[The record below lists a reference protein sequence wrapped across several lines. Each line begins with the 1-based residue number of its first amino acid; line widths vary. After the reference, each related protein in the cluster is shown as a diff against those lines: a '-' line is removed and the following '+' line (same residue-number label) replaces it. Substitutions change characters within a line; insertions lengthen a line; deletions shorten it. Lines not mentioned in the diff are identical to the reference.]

1 MKRTE
6 RKEPTLH
13 LDRHRLG
20 VLGEEKAA
28 VSYREDGYDILDANY
43 HCRFGELDL
52 VAFDGKYLV
61 FIEVRTREVGA
72 LVSPAE
78 TVDGRKQH
86 KLILTAQ
93 YYLLQNPEFRDFA
106 MRFDVVE
113 VFYSGGYDCT
123 VRRIENAFT
132 L

>member
-1 MKRTE
+1 MKKTE
-6 RKEPTLH
+6 RQVPSFR
-13 LDRHRLG
+13 LDRQRLG
-20 VLGEEKAA
+20 VFGEEQAA

-43 HCRFGELDL
+43 RCRFGELDL
-52 VAFDGKYLV
+52 VAFDGTYLV
-61 FIEVRTREVGA
+61 FVEVRTREVGA

-78 TVDGRKQH
+78 TVDSRKQH
-86 KLILTAQ
+86 RIVLTAQ
-93 YYLLQNPEFRDFA
+93 HYLLQNPELRDLN

-123 VRRIENAFT
+123 VNRIENAFT

>member
-1 MKRTE
+1 MKKTE
-6 RKEPTLH
+6 HKEPLFR

-43 HCRFGELDL
+43 RCRFGELDL
-52 VAFDGKYLV
+52 VAFNGTCLV
-61 FIEVRTREVGA
+61 FIEVRTREKGA

-86 KLILTAQ
+86 KLVLTAQ
-93 YYLLQNPEFRDFA
+93 HYLLQNPELRDLA

-123 VRRIENAFT
+123 VHRIENAFT